1 MTPVL
6 NFAGIISAS
15 MMGGFAP
22 TWSAHPIQHTSASN
36 ICVYNIQTSARPIL
50 SRISGAGLH
59 LAFLQLVNAEIDWN
73 VLVAVGSVP
82 LQQRYIADYTANNV
96 HRKPGNGGFFFSCY
110 LGSYWEMLFDD
121 AMVGAHTGTLKKRP
135 LDAVCTRSHTHIA
148 RTLL

>member
-1 MTPVL
+1 MQCGT
-6 NFAGIISAS
+6 ISATS
-15 MMGGFAP
+15 MAGFGLSLSAV
-22 TWSAHPIQHTSASN
+22 TIARIWSSN

-59 LAFLQLVNAEIDWN
+59 LAFLQVVNAEIDWN